1 MIGLV
6 HFNSYFIFFTT
17 GFHLKKYFIYTA
29 FGLDPTKEKVRV
41 LGIGSSMRKN
51 SFSTKALRNIL
62 EIITVKYN
70 TEARLVNLLESV
82 LPMYKPGSKIEDN
95 NVRKITSDVNWANV
109 FVLASPDYHGSMSG
123 AMKNFLDFFWKEF
136 SGKTFGYIVSS
147 HEKGLTVMDQMR
159 TAVRQC
165 YAWSLPYGI
174 SINEREDFDSER
186 QIVSKK
192 LQARMEMLSRDLVV
206 YGGLIYW
213 QFMKDQ
219 NSSEPNT
226 FAHYYL

>member
-1 MIGLV
+1 MFYL
-6 HFNSYFIFFTT
+6 HS
-17 GFHLKKYFIYTA
+17 KKYFIYSTLRIEA
-29 FGLDPTKEKVRV
+29 TKQKVKV

-51 SFSTKALRNIL
+51 SFSTNALKNVL
-62 EIITVKYN
+62 EVISVKYK
-70 TEARLVNLLESV
+70 TEARLINLLETE
-82 LPMYKPGSKIEDN
+82 LPMYTPSAKSEN
-95 NVRKITSDVNWANV
+95 ENVKKITSDVNWANV

-123 AMKNFLDFFWKEF
+123 TMKNFLDFFWKEF

-174 SINEREDFDSER
+174 SINESEDLHSSG
-186 QIVSKK
+186 QIVNKK
-192 LQARMEMLSRDLVV
+192 LILRLEMLARDLVV

-213 QFMKDQ
+213 QFTQDK
-219 NSSEPNT
+219 NSSESNT
-226 FAHYYL
+226 FAHHYI

>member
-17 GFHLKKYFIYTA
+17 GFDLKKYFIYTA

-70 TEARLVNLLESV
+70 TEARLVNLLETE
-82 LPMYKPGSKIEDN
+82 LPMYKPGTKIEN
-95 NVRKITSDVNWANV
+95 KNVKKITGDVNWANV

>member
-1 MIGLV
+1 MFYL
-6 HFNSYFIFFTT
+6 HA
-17 GFHLKKYFIYTA
+17 KKYFIYSILRIEA
-29 FGLDPTKEKVRV
+29 TKEKVKV

-51 SFSTKALRNIL
+51 SFSTNALENLL
-62 EIITVKYN
+62 EIISVKYK
-70 TEARLVNLLESV
+70 TEARLINLLETE
-82 LPMYKPGSKIEDN
+82 LPMYRPSTKSEN
-95 NVRKITSDVNWANV
+95 ENVKKITSDVNWANV

-123 AMKNFLDFFWKEF
+123 TMKNFLDFFWKEF

-174 SINEREDFDSER
+174 SINESEDLDSR
-186 QIVSKK
+186 GQIVNEK
-192 LQARMEMLSRDLVV
+192 LMSRLEMLARDLVV

-213 QFMKDQ
+213 QFTQDK
-219 NSSEPNT
+219 NSSESNT
-226 FAHYYL
+226 FAHHYI

>member
-1 MIGLV
+1 M
-6 HFNSYFIFFTT
+6 HFRI
-17 GFHLKKYFIYTA
+17 
-29 FGLDPTKEKVRV
+29 DPTKEKVRV
-41 LGIGSSMRKN
+41 LGIGSSMRNN
-51 SFSTKALRNIL
+51 SFSTKALANIL

-70 TEARLVNLLESV
+70 TEARLVNLLETE
-82 LPMYKPGSKIEDN
+82 LPMYKPGIKFEND
-95 NVRKITSDVNWANV
+95 NVRKITSEVNWANV

-159 TAVRQC
+159 TAIRQC

-174 SINEREDFDSER
+174 SINEREDFDSDG

-192 LQARMEMLSRDLVV
+192 LQSRMEMLSRDLVV

-213 QFMKDQ
+213 QFMKDRD
-219 NSSEPNT
+219 SSEPNT

>member
-1 MIGLV
+1 
-6 HFNSYFIFFTT
+6 
-17 GFHLKKYFIYTA
+17 
-29 FGLDPTKEKVRV
+29 
-41 LGIGSSMRKN
+41 MRKN
-51 SFSTKALRNIL
+51 SFSTDTLIKVL
-62 EIITVKYN
+62 EIISVKYK
-70 TEARLVNLLESV
+70 TEARLVNLFETQ
-82 LPMYKPGSKIEDN
+82 LPIYRPSTRFDSE
-95 NVRKITSDVNWANV
+95 NVNKVTNDVNWANV

-174 SINEREDFDSER
+174 SINEREDLGSDGI
-186 QIVSKK
+186 IVNR
-192 LQARMEMLSRDLVV
+192 LQSRMEMLARDLVV
-206 YGGLIYW
+206 YGQLIYW
-213 QFMKDQ
+213 QFLKDQ
-219 NSSEPNT
+219 DTAEQNT

>member
-1 MIGLV
+1 
-6 HFNSYFIFFTT
+6 
-17 GFHLKKYFIYTA
+17 
-29 FGLDPTKEKVRV
+29 
-41 LGIGSSMRKN
+41 MRKN
-51 SFSTKALRNIL
+51 SFSTIALRNVL
-62 EIITVKYN
+62 NIITAKYK
-70 TEARLVNLLESV
+70 TEARLLNLLETE
-82 LPMYKPGSKIEDN
+82 LPIYIPN
-95 NVRKITSDVNWANV
+95 NRFENENVIRVTRDVNWANV

-123 AMKNFLDFFWKEF
+123 TMKNFLDFFWKEF

-174 SINEREDFDSER
+174 SINDGEDLDSNG

-192 LQARMEMLSRDLVV
+192 LQSRMEMLARDLVV

-213 QFMKDQ
+213 QFIKDKD
-219 NSSEPNT
+219 SSEPNT

>member
-1 MIGLV
+1 V
-6 HFNSYFIFFTT
+6 
-17 GFHLKKYFIYTA
+17 K
-29 FGLDPTKEKVRV
+29 V

-51 SFSTKALRNIL
+51 SFSTNTLSKVL
-62 EIITVKYN
+62 EIISVKYK
-70 TEARLVNLLESV
+70 TEARLVNLFETQ
-82 LPMYKPGSKIEDN
+82 LPIYRPSSKLDN
-95 NVRKITSDVNWANV
+95 ENVKKVTNDVNWANV

-123 AMKNFLDFFWKEF
+123 TMKNFLDFFWKEF

-174 SINEREDFDSER
+174 SINEREDLGSDGK
-186 QIVSKK
+186 IVNSR
-192 LQARMEMLSRDLVV
+192 LQSRMEMLARDLVV
-206 YGGLIYW
+206 YGRLIYW
-213 QFMKDQ
+213 QFSKDQ
-219 NSSEPNT
+219 DSAEQNT

>member
-1 MIGLV
+1 M
-6 HFNSYFIFFTT
+6 
-17 GFHLKKYFIYTA
+17 K
-29 FGLDPTKEKVRV
+29 V

-51 SFSTKALRNIL
+51 SFSTNTLSKVL
-62 EIITVKYN
+62 EIISVKYK
-70 TEARLVNLLESV
+70 TEARLVNLFETQ
-82 LPMYKPGSKIEDN
+82 LPIYRPSTKLDN
-95 NVRKITSDVNWANV
+95 ENVKKVTNDVNWANV

-123 AMKNFLDFFWKEF
+123 TMKNFLDFFWKEF

-174 SINEREDFDSER
+174 SINEREDLGSDGK
-186 QIVSKK
+186 IVNSR
-192 LQARMEMLSRDLVV
+192 LQSRMEMLARDLVV
-206 YGGLIYW
+206 YGRLIYW
-213 QFMKDQ
+213 QFSKDQ
-219 NSSEPNT
+219 DSAEQNT

>member
-1 MIGLV
+1 M
-6 HFNSYFIFFTT
+6 
-17 GFHLKKYFIYTA
+17 K
-29 FGLDPTKEKVRV
+29 V

-51 SFSTKALRNIL
+51 SFSTNTLSKVL
-62 EIITVKYN
+62 EIISVKYK
-70 TEARLVNLLESV
+70 TEARLVNLFETQ
-82 LPMYKPGSKIEDN
+82 LPIYRPSSKFDN
-95 NVRKITSDVNWANV
+95 ENVKKVTNDVNWANV

-123 AMKNFLDFFWKEF
+123 TMKNFLDFFWKEF

-174 SINEREDFDSER
+174 SINGREDLGSDGK
-186 QIVSKK
+186 IVNSI
-192 LQARMEMLSRDLVV
+192 LQSRMEMLARDLVV
-206 YGGLIYW
+206 YGRLIYW
-213 QFMKDQ
+213 QFSKDQ
-219 NSSEPNT
+219 DSAEQNT